1 MTTPLPTNAVP
12 TDYNSGTT
20 FTTSGANVLPGLAP
34 ASQTATPTPNI
45 TINNPPN
52 QYFTAEQLEAA
63 RQQEKDKLYG
73 RLQQQDETI
82 NSFKSQLEE
91 LKADKAARDKAIA
104 DAAKTAEEA
113 QRREQESKLSAEELI
128 RAKEAELTEKQNKFS
143 QDMELK
149 IAEMAKEQE
158 FLRLQAYIQRRVAEE
173 TAANTIIPELVEF
186 IGGNTEDA
194 VETSITKVKEKTANI
209 VKGAATLNAPQM
221 PTGVSPTG
229 GPAGPLDNLGG
240 PKQYSKEDIARM
252 DMATYAQYRQQQGIS
267 GAGNNRGMF
276 N

>member
-1 MTTPLPTNAVP
+1 MSHSDTITSTGTNLGLTFP
-12 TDYNSGTT
+12 GTT
-20 FTTSGANVLPGLAP
+20 TVPG
-34 ASQTATPTPNI
+34 TATGPAPI
-45 TINNPPN
+45 VINNPPPAQ

-73 RLQQQDETI
+73 RINQQDEII
-82 NSFKSQLEE
+82 NQFKSQLTD
-91 LKADKAARDKAIA
+91 LQADKEARDKAIA
-104 DAAKTAEEA
+104 DAAKAAEEA
-113 QRREQESKLSAEELI
+113 QRREEEAKLSVEERI
-128 RAKEAELTEKQNKFS
+128 RVREAELTAQQEKFS
-143 QDMELK
+143 QEMELK
-149 IAEMAKEQE
+149 LTMMQKEQE

-186 IGGNTEDA
+186 IGGSNEGE

-209 VKGAATLNAPQM
+209 VKGAATLTAPSM

-240 PKQYSKEDIARM
+240 PKQYSKDDIAKM
-252 DMATYAQYRQQQGIS
+252 DMPTYAAWRQQQGIA